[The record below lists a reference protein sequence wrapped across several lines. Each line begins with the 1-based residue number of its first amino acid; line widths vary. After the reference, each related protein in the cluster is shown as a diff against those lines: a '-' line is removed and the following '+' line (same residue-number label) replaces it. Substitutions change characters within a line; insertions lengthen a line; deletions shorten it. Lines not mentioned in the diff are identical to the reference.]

1 MAKYIVGK
9 DWQLETEKGLG
20 IFAIKDHQPGLM
32 LPYGGIELLKRAWS
46 MNMNEL
52 KRQKRE
58 AWVDELGGIETTT
71 QYLIDLINY

>member
-46 MNMNEL
+46 MNMSE
-52 KRQKRE
+52 RAQE
-58 AWVDELGGIETTT
+58 AKAGSLSG
-71 QYLIDLINY
+71 